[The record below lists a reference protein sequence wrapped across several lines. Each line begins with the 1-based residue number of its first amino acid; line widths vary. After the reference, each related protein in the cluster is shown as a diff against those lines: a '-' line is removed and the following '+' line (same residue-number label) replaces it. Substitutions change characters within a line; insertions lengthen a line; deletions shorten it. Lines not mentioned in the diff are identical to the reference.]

1 MARVA
6 GKSALSTVR
15 SGFSADAASEGL
27 GDVSENFPNG
37 CQIAEVKIDP
47 NTGGVVIEGYTVVD
61 DFGRTVNSLLLESQV
76 PGGIVQGIGQA
87 LFEHAVY
94 DPDTDR
100 LVHGLRHAA
109 RWRCSALR
117 FLNS

>member
-1 MARVA
+1 VLPASQRYR
-6 GKSALSTVR
+6 R
-15 SGFSADAASEGL
+15 SGLAFRLTPRVKVWATFL
-27 GDVSENFPNG
+27 KTFPNG